1 MLSGSEKNNP
11 IYLIAKQ
18 KDSCKQGMG
27 MVELEQ
33 REIWAGNKLYCIL
46 KEGGSC
52 HDNSLFLCPD
62 LSDKGLIN
70 EPHL

>member
-1 MLSGSEKNNP
+1 
-11 IYLIAKQ
+11 
-18 KDSCKQGMG
+18 